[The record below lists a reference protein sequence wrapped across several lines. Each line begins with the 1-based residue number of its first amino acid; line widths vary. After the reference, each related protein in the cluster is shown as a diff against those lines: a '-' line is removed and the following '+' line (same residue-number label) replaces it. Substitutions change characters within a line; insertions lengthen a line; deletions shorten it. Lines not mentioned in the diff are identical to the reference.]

1 MKKII
6 FVSLKVD
13 YGGGNKVIY
22 EISKKFN
29 SEKIFLLK
37 KNNIFQF
44 IKSLIYLKQKKN
56 YTVISSD
63 PIACLFLSFCRIEF
77 IRFVQAIDLILF
89 KDRLPSF
96 INSFYRYLYIK
107 SLNQKIIFNSEFVKK
122 ELILIKSKLN
132 FLGKITPGTNFKN
145 SNIKKKFDLVFIL
158 RKAPWKN
165 SAFSLKIISQFINT
179 DIKIVII
186 DPDDF
191 LNNKFKEMKNIIV
204 YNYVDRKKLNILFQK
219 SKFYFSSTQFEGFGM
234 PCLESMRSGCIP
246 IAPKGCGHDEFM
258 IHKRNSILYD
268 FNNIDIDNFF
278 KNLFKM
284 NNSELNN
291 IKTNGISSSKLFS
304 WKKTFNDF
312 SEIMSVLKND
322 QN

>member
-96 INSFYRYLYIK
+96 INSFIAIYI
-107 SLNQKIIFNSEFVKK
+107 LN
-122 ELILIKSKLN
+122 
-132 FLGKITPGTNFKN
+132 
-145 SNIKKKFDLVFIL
+145 
-158 RKAPWKN
+158 
-165 SAFSLKIISQFINT
+165 
-179 DIKIVII
+179 
-186 DPDDF
+186 
-191 LNNKFKEMKNIIV
+191 
-204 YNYVDRKKLNILFQK
+204 
-219 SKFYFSSTQFEGFGM
+219 
-234 PCLESMRSGCIP
+234 
-246 IAPKGCGHDEFM
+246 H
-258 IHKRNSILYD
+258 
-268 FNNIDIDNFF
+268 
-278 KNLFKM
+278 
-284 NNSELNN
+284 
-291 IKTNGISSSKLFS
+291 
-304 WKKTFNDF
+304 
-312 SEIMSVLKND
+312 
-322 QN
+322 